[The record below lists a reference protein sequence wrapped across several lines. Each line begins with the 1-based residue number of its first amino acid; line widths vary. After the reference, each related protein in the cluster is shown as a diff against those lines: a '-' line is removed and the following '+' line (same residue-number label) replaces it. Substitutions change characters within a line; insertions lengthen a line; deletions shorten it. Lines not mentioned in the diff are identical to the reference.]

1 MSKKLVFIE
10 NDQPVTTS
18 LKVADTFDKKH
29 FHVVRDIRDLIE
41 QIGNESKNGLVK
53 MFDEASYVDKKG
65 EQRPMY
71 YMNRDGFTLLAMGF
85 TGKKA
90 LEFKIKYIDAFN
102 RMEEKLNEILKDRAN
117 RWIETRQHGKE
128 TRKKAT
134 EIYYNFAL
142 YAQNQGD
149 TREIGK
155 IISAVTIPCNLA
167 AGLPMKNGR
176 DEATVHQ
183 LNCLDLIEGMVAKVI
198 DDGVADGL
206 PYTQIEAIARQQIRS
221 FLSVTFQSPKLLK

>member
-18 LKVADTFDKKH
+18 LKVADTFDKPHKD
-29 FHVVRDIRDLIE
+29 VMKSVRKLLDEIDGGKI
-41 QIGNESKNGLVK
+41 SPVK